1 MRLNQPHLV
10 ERLSDQGQAGV
21 PELVRILQAD
31 VRVEPWRKRQ
41 HIVEA
46 VCRAFIQLGPDAA
59 GALPAVLA
67 LFDQPHPP
75 LADDSSHRS
84 WWRIAMVRM
93 GLPIE
98 EVPFPPQFIGEAGTA
113 QSRSHIVQAAERAR
127 NHPERAWNMDQCVR

>member
-1 MRLNQPHLV
+1 
-10 ERLSDQGQAGV
+10 
-21 PELVRILQAD
+21 

-41 HIVEA
+41 GIVEA
-46 VCRAFIQLGPDAA
+46 VCRAFIRLGPDAA
-59 GALPAVLA
+59 GALPAVLE

-98 EVPFPPQFIGEAGTA
+98 QVPFPPQFTGEDTA
-113 QSRSHIVQAAERAR
+113 QRRSHIVQGAERAR
-127 NHPERAWNMDQCVR
+127 NHPERAGHMDQCVR

>member
-1 MRLNQPHLV
+1 
-10 ERLSDQGQAGV
+10 
-21 PELVRILQAD
+21 

-41 HIVEA
+41 RIVEA

-67 LFDQPHPP
+67 LFDRPHQP

-84 WWRIAMVRM
+84 WRRIAMVRV

-98 EVPFPPQFIGEAGTA
+98 QVPFPPQFTA
-113 QSRSHIVQAAERAR
+113 AEIAQDRSDIVQAAERAR
-127 NHPERAWNMDQCVR
+127 NHPERAWDMDQCVR